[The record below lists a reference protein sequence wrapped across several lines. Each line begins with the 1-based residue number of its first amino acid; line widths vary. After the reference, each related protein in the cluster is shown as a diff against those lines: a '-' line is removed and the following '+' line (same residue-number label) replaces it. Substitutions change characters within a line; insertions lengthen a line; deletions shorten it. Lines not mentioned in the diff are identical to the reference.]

1 MKIPNNRIH
10 ILIKIT
16 IIVVLLDF
24 SKTLSLKSPST
35 LINDNRVNSII
46 KTFDSSFNIDNACV
60 ICRYIVQKMFKV
72 LEIDSSCTDIV
83 QAKLIN
89 QKENIW
95 KADPEIINKWSI
107 LFNLQKDYY
116 TRILPQIQS
125 MQNYN
130 EKLHIQK
137 IREKEYQRNL
147 KNLMDF
153 ENRINLDLKKE
164 EEVLKV
170 VPLKETVV
178 TNPIPSE
185 EKQASEEVQ
194 FPYVK
199 DFFFKE
205 KEKKEG
211 PEKPE
216 AQKEESISNPPLLNF
231 TSFLE
236 LSFRSQSQSTTLDNE
251 FNELLEKTNNYNLQ
265 TQRRGRRLSKYPDPQ
280 WDCAE
285 LQIRKTLRYLCEE
298 EISSSFQKYCNVL
311 FKQINTITE
320 SFLYHDNNIEICQ
333 NVYMC
338 PFTSEFP

>member
-1 MKIPNNRIH
+1 MKILNHRIH
-10 ILIKIT
+10 ILI
-16 IIVVLLDF
+16 IIVTILDF

-35 LINDNRVNSII
+35 LINDNQVNSII

-60 ICRYIVQKMFKV
+60 TCRYIVQKMFKV

-83 QAKLIN
+83 QTKLIN

-130 EKLHIQK
+130 EKLHTQK
-137 IREKEYQRNL
+137 LREKEYQRNL

-170 VPLKETVV
+170 VPVKETVV
-178 TNPIPSE
+178 TNPIPAE
-185 EKQASEEVQ
+185 EIHSVGAVQIPSVMDFIFKQ
-194 FPYVK
+194 
-199 DFFFKE
+199 
-205 KEKKEG
+205 KEKKEDMEE
-211 PEKPE
+211 PEP
-216 AQKEESISNPPLLNF
+216 QREESISNPPQLNF

-236 LSFRSQSQSTTLDNE
+236 VSLNSQKQSTTFDRE

-285 LQIRKTLRYLCEE
+285 LQISKVLRYLCEE